1 MSKYELDRALWLA
14 IRRKSEPLDD
24 RDLTEEERRA
34 FEECDVRSLYVLGAI
49 PFLVYQYQLTKAG
62 GASLEVIGQ
71 YVEKLRGLEPVDT
84 TT

>member
-14 IRRKSEPLDD
+14 IRRNSESLDE

-34 FEECDVRSLYVLGAI
+34 YEECDVRSLYSLGAI
-49 PFLVYQYQLTKAG
+49 PFLVYQYALTRAG

-71 YVEKLRGLEPVDT
+71 YVETLQGLEPVDT
-84 TT
+84 AT